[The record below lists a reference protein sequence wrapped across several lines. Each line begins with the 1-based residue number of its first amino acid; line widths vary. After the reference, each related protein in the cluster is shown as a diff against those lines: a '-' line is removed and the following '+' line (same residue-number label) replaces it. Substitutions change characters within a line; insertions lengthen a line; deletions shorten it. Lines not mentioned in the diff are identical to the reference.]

1 LKYIDIDLKA
11 QPFELLF
18 PQDRI
23 EQRIRELGRR
33 ISQDYTGKNLVI
45 LGVLKGCFIFI
56 ADLVRTIT
64 VPFMVEFISAD
75 SYGEAMNPGQVILS
89 GGPVKSLKGRHVL
102 LLEGVVDTGRTAL
115 TVMGA
120 LKRLEPS
127 SVEIVSL
134 LNKVSRREVHLDVK
148 YSGFDVGDDFV
159 IGYGLDHN
167 QLYRNLPFIGKI
179 IDKKKG

>member
-1 LKYIDIDLKA
+1 
-11 QPFELLF
+11 
-18 PQDRI
+18 
-23 EQRIRELGRR
+23 
-33 ISQDYTGKNLVI
+33 
-45 LGVLKGCFIFI
+45 
-56 ADLVRTIT
+56 
-64 VPFMVEFISAD
+64 
-75 SYGEAMNPGQVILS
+75 MNPGQVILS

-127 SVEIVSL
+127 SVEIVTL